1 MRTPSLHHHTTFS
14 FMDGYGT
21 PPQHIERLV
30 ELEAWA
36 VAFTEHGNV
45 SSHVGLEKAALKAG
59 IKAIFG
65 LEAYTHPLPNSQR
78 KFHLTLLA
86 MNQPGYANLNSIVTR
101 SWAEGYYYYPTVSGQ
116 MLADHPDGI
125 ICLSGCSDSLL
136 ACTLLGGKDIPE
148 SEASFARAQR
158 VATNFRALYGDR
170 YYLEVQAFPEL
181 PRAHQIAEAYR
192 RLNEIHGIPMVVT
205 FDVHTL
211 RPGQG
216 EMRALLHAAGRGDNT
231 IAKQLSEWEY
241 DVPDSP
247 PLNDK
252 YVAKRLRALGFGKKQ
267 ALQIM
272 ENTADVAERCTV
284 TLPKADRFRYKGTEA
299 DLVWAPSS

>member
-1 MRTPSLHHHTTFS
+1 MVNLKTPSLHHHTTFS
-14 FMDGYGT
+14 YMDGFGT
-21 PPQHIERLV
+21 PSEHVDRSV
-30 ELEAWA
+30 ELEMWA
-36 VAFTEHGNV
+36 QAATEHGNV
-45 SSHVGLEKAALKAG
+45 SSHVGLEKAARKAG
-59 IKAIFG
+59 IKPIFG
-65 LEAYTHPLPNSQR
+65 LEAYTHPDPESQR

-86 MNQPGYANLNSIVTR
+86 MDQVGYSNLNRVVSR
-101 SWAEGYYYYPTVSGQ
+101 SWSEGFYYYPTVSGQ
-116 MLADHPDGI
+116 MLADHDQGI

-148 SEASFARAQR
+148 SEASFKKAQR

-181 PRAHQIAEAYR
+181 PRAHLIAEAYR

-231 IAKQLSEWEY
+231 IAKQLSSWEY
-241 DVPDSP
+241 DVPDHH
-247 PLNDK
+247 PLSDA
-252 YVAKRLRALGFGKKQ
+252 YVLERLRALGFKKKQ
-267 ALQIM
+267 AQM
-272 ENTADVAERCTV
+272 VMQTTEEVALRCNV

-299 DLVWAPSS
+299 DLSWN